1 MYAYFLHYASLSQC
15 SWKLSQTNKEFF
27 DCMLKKSFEKII
39 QHFFQVIKFNIC
51 CEQMGKLIKKV
62 RKNHLPILSKIQEK

>member
-27 DCMLKKSFEKII
+27 DCMLKKSFEK
-39 QHFFQVIKFNIC
+39 NYTT
-51 CEQMGKLIKKV
+51 L
-62 RKNHLPILSKIQEK
+62 LPSNKIQYLLRANGKVD